1 MGYRES
7 YQYGLEVETSLDE
20 ALDNTST
27 HVRAYIVLDD
37 SNLVF
42 RSEWDN
48 HNKTTTNLTGSNV
61 VNREAEIMLQEV
73 KHGLQPSD
81 LLSLSYSYLTRIWQ
95 RYKE

>member
-1 MGYRES
+1 MGYRKS

-20 ALDNTST
+20 TLDNIST

-73 KHGLQPSD
+73 KHGLQPSG
-81 LLSLSYSYLTRIWQ
+81 LVSLPYSYLPRI
-95 RYKE
+95 